1 MMKKLRFV
9 QWFQG
14 KLIRL
19 TVVTMTLM
27 SSVYIAAGLV
37 VMSVNVMLVIEKVI
51 IEIPKLWL
59 RKPF

>member
-1 MMKKLRFV
+1 MKKLRFV